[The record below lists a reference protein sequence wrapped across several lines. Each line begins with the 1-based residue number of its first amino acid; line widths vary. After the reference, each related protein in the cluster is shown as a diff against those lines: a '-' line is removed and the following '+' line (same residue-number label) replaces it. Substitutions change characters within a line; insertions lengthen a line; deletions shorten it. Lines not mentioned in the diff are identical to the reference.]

1 VKADHLRVL
10 KGRWL
15 VIVTDSHQD
24 EEVAMQTD
32 DPQQAV
38 EMFEDCL
45 LVQKLSTGDSVHL
58 IFTNDGV
65 SENV

>member
-1 VKADHLRVL
+1 
-10 KGRWL
+10 